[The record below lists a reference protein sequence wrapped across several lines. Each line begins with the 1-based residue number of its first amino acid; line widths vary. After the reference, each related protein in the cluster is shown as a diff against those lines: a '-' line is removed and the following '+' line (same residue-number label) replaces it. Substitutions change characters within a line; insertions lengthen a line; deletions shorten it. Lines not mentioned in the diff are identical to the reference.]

1 MKPIHSACLAALIG
15 LSALAPIGHA
25 DEPDVASP
33 SIQSHATA
41 TPVFSFKFPGGSID
55 DFVKFL
61 ASAEA
66 SRNGFFNLVIQADG
80 HKQPVPAFEVRG
92 ATGYALASAIAH
104 LFNSERGWR
113 VDMTGDIDANGI
125 LVIRRHRPPQTSET
139 RPQSIADLIKP
150 MGLFEFD
157 DVVSA
162 LQLAWQQDTGETGP
176 EPTLKFH
183 EKSAILLI
191 NAQESDHTL
200 AARVLGNMRESQSVM
215 KMAPAKP

>member
-1 MKPIHSACLAALIG
+1 MKPIHSACLAALIV
-15 LSALAPIGHA
+15 LSALAPIAHA
-25 DEPDVASP
+25 DESGGASP
-33 SIQSHATA
+33 AAQSKANA

-55 DFVKFL
+55 DFVKFM

-80 HKQPVPAFEVRG
+80 HTQPVPAFEVRG
-92 ATGYALASAIAH
+92 ANGYALAGAVAQ
-104 LFNSERGWR
+104 LFSSERGWS
-113 VDMTGDIDANGI
+113 VDVTGDINANGI
-125 LVIRRHRPPQTSET
+125 LVIRRSRPPQASET
-139 RPQSIADLIKP
+139 RPQSIAHLIKP

-162 LQLAWQQDTGETGP
+162 LQLAWQQDTGGP
-176 EPTLKFH
+176 GPAPTLKFH

-191 NAQESDHTL
+191 NARDRDHNL
-200 AARVLGNMRESQSVM
+200 AVMVLQNMLESQSVM